1 MLNRTGFSGKTEVEL
16 SLAPWQSIISDI
28 VMDVPDD
35 PFNWDKP
42 IDPGTFR
49 RRVFDPACIRAGVG
63 KVRLHDL
70 RHTCGSLSLTAVM
83 SLFAVSRRLG
93 HSSPDFTA
101 RVYGHEYRSSAQTDA
116 EALSAFCTAE
126 APASLG
132 CSREWSGEDCR
143 LAQSGQQAPG
153 CARRPPRATTGL
165 GYDHGAMTADL
176 ANWPAAEQR
185 IAELART
192 RRGRHRNTALASWR
206 KTRAVELRATGM
218 SYAQIA
224 AEVGYANRG
233 TVHSVVIQALQAREA
248 ESVDLLRQVELERLD
263 AVHAALWPKAMAGD
277 VDAVMALLRII
288 EARCRLL
295 GLYGD
300 RGRKESADR
309 WDSCQGPATV
319 VVRAD
324 DCRHQGCERH
334 GRFPVHPSA
343 QAPGQDN

>member
-1 MLNRTGFSGKTEVEL
+1 MFNRTGFSGKTEVEL

-42 IDPGTFR
+42 IDP
-49 RRVFDPACIRAGVG
+49 
-63 KVRLHDL
+63 
-70 RHTCGSLSLTAVM
+70 
-83 SLFAVSRRLG
+83 
-93 HSSPDFTA
+93 
-101 RVYGHEYRSSAQTDA
+101 
-116 EALSAFCTAE
+116 
-126 APASLG
+126 
-132 CSREWSGEDCR
+132 EDCR
-143 LAQSGQQAPG
+143 LVQSGEQAPG

-233 TVHSVVIQALQAREA
+233 TVHSVVIQALQGREA
-248 ESVDLLRQVELERLD
+248 ESVDLLRQVELDRLN

-277 VDAVMALLRII
+277 VDAVTALLRVI

-295 GLYGD
+295 GLYGGPRTKD
-300 RGRKESADR
+300 SGDG
-309 WDSCQGPATV
+309 WDNCQGPATV

-334 GRFPVHPSA
+334 GRFPVSYADIRLPLRRHREA
-343 QAPGQDN
+343 KAPERRGATSVGPGI